1 MKCINCGT
9 DSNLRDRTA
18 NQGKCQKCGTR
29 FAFEPT
35 SMPSDCRFTDI
46 AFQKT
51 LNNISANDTFFFTK
65 GQLFNALP
73 RRKNGSVGDWLFNY
87 FVSVVLSAFIVVM
100 GTSYF
105 VAASQYRLSLD
116 ETFIKLTLT
125 VSTVNSILWFVRLW
139 LVSQDLKLFR
149 RERLIR
155 ARSLQ
160 FLGVILL
167 NAATVSLF
175 LQQLLGVGIFF
186 ILGASAVSLGV
197 WQARRIP
204 DTMEGIPPITP
215 QMFDSL
221 LEKWTIAHGK
231 PPKLLMDTNE
241 NNFSVPSLPG
251 VDVTNYSFD
260 RLIICQSDNIAQML
274 LSNNFHFEYNS
285 GIVSINHYPSSIF
298 ETVMTMARRNYDLKV
313 FVLHDCS
320 PDGIRTLNTVKYDL
334 QWFGGQ
340 TIAIMDVGISPR
352 QILSAKRSVF
362 TQGSEQSIRASLG
375 LESEIRDN
383 LTSEELQW
391 LDAGNYVLLEFFS
404 PQRILQTLSRCLYLG
419 DQSGVI
425 EGNDS
430 DLIILGRD
438 SFYGVE
444 SFG

>member
-9 DSNLRDRTA
+9 DSNLRDRTN

-35 SMPSDCRFTDI
+35 SMPSDCRFTDPS
-46 AFQKT
+46 FQKI
-51 LNNISANDTFFFTK
+51 LNNISANDTLFFTK
-65 GQLFNALP
+65 GQLFHALP
-73 RRKNGSVGDWLFNY
+73 RRKNSSVRDWLRAYFTSVGF
-87 FVSVVLSAFIVVM
+87 SAFLVVII
-100 GTSYF
+100 TPALVSD
-105 VAASQYRLSLD
+105 SRLTLSFN
-116 ETFIKLTLT
+116 EAFIKSALII
-125 VSTVNSILWFVRLW
+125 STVNSIWWFVRLW
-139 LVSQDLKLFR
+139 LISQDLKYFR
-149 RERLIR
+149 RERLTR

-160 FLGVILL
+160 ALGVILL

-186 ILGASAVSLGV
+186 ILGASAVGLGV

-204 DTMEGIPPITP
+204 NTMEATPPITP

-221 LEKWTIAHGK
+221 LEKWISAHGA
-231 PPKLLMDTNE
+231 PPKLLLDTNE
-241 NNFSVPSLPG
+241 NNFSVPNLPG

-298 ETVMTMARRNYDLKV
+298 ETIMIMARRNPDLKV

-320 PDGIRTLNTVKYDL
+320 PDGIRTLNMVKYNS

-340 TIAIMDVGISPR
+340 TTAIMDVGISPR
-352 QILSAKRSVF
+352 QILSAKRSVV
-362 TQGSEQSIRASLG
+362 TQSSEQSIRVSLG

-383 LTSEELQW
+383 LTTEELKW
-391 LDAGNYVLLEFFS
+391 FDAGNYVLLEFFS

-419 DQSGVI
+419 EQSGAI

-430 DLIILGRD
+430 DLIILGGD

-444 SFG
+444 NFG

>member
-1 MKCINCGT
+1 MRCINCGK

-18 NQGKCQKCGTR
+18 NQGKCQRCRTP

-46 AFQKT
+46 AFQKI
-51 LNNISANDTFFFTK
+51 LNNISANDTLFFTK
-65 GQLFNALP
+65 GQLFHSLP
-73 RRKNGSVGDWLFNY
+73 RRTSGSVGDWLFNY
-87 FVSVVLSAFIVVM
+87 CVSVVLSAFIVVM
-100 GTSYF
+100 GSSFF
-105 VAASQYRLSLD
+105 VGASQYRLSLD
-116 ETFIKLTLT
+116 ETYIKLTLT
-125 VSTVNSILWFVRLW
+125 VSTMNSILWFVRLW

-197 WQARRIP
+197 WQAHRIP
-204 DTMEGIPPITP
+204 NTMEATPPITP
-215 QMFDSL
+215 QMFGSL
-221 LEKWTIAHGK
+221 LEKWISAHGA
-231 PPKLLMDTNE
+231 PPKLLLDTNK
-241 NNFSVPSLPG
+241 NNFSVPNLPG

-285 GIVSINHYPSSIF
+285 GIVSINHYPSGIF
-298 ETVMTMARRNYDLKV
+298 ETVMTMARRNSDLKV

-320 PDGIRTLNTVKYDL
+320 PDGIRTLNTVKYDS

-340 TIAIMDVGISPR
+340 TISIMDVGISPR

-362 TQGSEQSIRASLG
+362 TQGSEQSIRESLG

-383 LTSEELQW
+383 LTPEELKW

-419 DQSGVI
+419 EQSEAI
-425 EGNDS
+425 ENNDGG
-430 DLIILGRD
+430 LIVLGGD

-444 SFG
+444 NFG